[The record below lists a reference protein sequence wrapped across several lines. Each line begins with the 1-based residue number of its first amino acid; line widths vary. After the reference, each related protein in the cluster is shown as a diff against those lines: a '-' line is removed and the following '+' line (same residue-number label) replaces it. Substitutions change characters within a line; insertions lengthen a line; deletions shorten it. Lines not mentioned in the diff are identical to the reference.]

1 MKKAFVKY
9 LFPLCFLL
17 LGGTIN
23 IYADAQDASVAENAN
38 YLQNSENPD
47 SSALI
52 EVLRHGLEKRHCAEI
67 EIEEQ
72 NEGEEEVAR
81 HSFSLDFGSFLTAN
95 SFVASWG
102 QLFLESNTNSGLTQP
117 RSTSSTRKHIMF
129 QVFRI

>member
-1 MKKAFVKY
+1 MKRAFVKY

-17 LGGTIN
+17 LGGIIN
-23 IYADAQDASVAENAN
+23 LYADKQDLSVTENAN

-52 EVLRHGLEKRHCAEI
+52 EVLQHGLEKRHCAEI
-67 EIEEQ
+67 EIEELK
-72 NEGEEEVAR
+72 EGEEEIAE
-81 HSFSLDFGSFLTAN
+81 HSFSFDFGSFLTAN

-102 QLFLESNTNSGLTQP
+102 QLFLESNTNSGLSQP
-117 RSTSSTRKHIMF
+117 KSTSSTRKHIMF

>member
-52 EVLRHGLEKRHCAEI
+52 EVLQHGLEKRHCAEI